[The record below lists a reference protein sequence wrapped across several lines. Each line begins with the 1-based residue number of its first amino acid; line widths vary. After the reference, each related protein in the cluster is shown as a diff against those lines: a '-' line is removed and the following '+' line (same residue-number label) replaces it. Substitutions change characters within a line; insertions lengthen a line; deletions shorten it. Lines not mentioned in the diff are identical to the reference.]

1 MTSLESLY
9 PGGHWRI
16 MREAPQRL
24 GANVENAIPGL
35 TDLLL
40 GQLEGAKTPDAD
52 ASFGYYFNLE
62 YLGPLPIIVQGC
74 VGIQTDNKNLKTMS
88 LSNFGGAPKYQN
100 LQRENSL
107 LKPATNCLKQLFVVG
122 HHT

>member
-1 MTSLESLY
+1 
-9 PGGHWRI
+9 

-24 GANVENAIPGL
+24 GANVENSTPGL

-100 LQRENSL
+100 LQRENSF
-107 LKPATNCLKQLFVVG
+107 LKPVTNC
-122 HHT
+122 

>member
-1 MTSLESLY
+1 
-9 PGGHWRI
+9 

-24 GANVENAIPGL
+24 GANVENSTPGL

-62 YLGPLPIIVQGC
+62 YLGRSQ
-74 VGIQTDNKNLKTMS
+74 
-88 LSNFGGAPKYQN
+88 
-100 LQRENSL
+100 
-107 LKPATNCLKQLFVVG
+107 
-122 HHT
+122 